1 MSAHQSDEVMTLTAR
16 ARRAASW
23 GAPPAGVQHLAERLV
38 TTFERRT
45 GERLV
50 PSAAS
55 TGAPRVRESR
65 LDGNAFDRLARIAP
79 TTRDDAARQAV
90 SLGKS
95 YPDLVTAR
103 ANDLQQVTDAVAQPR
118 TTADVEQLLA
128 VCGELD
134 LAVVPVGG
142 GTTVVGGVEP
152 LGRTPDQPVVSLDLS
167 QMNHCFGIDDVS
179 QVATFGAGTRGP
191 VLERYLAPSGL
202 TLGHVPQSFELAT
215 LGGWVATRSAGQ
227 ASLRFG
233 KIEQLTAAMEVVTP
247 NGMITVDHLP
257 AHGAGPD
264 VRELLMGSEG
274 TCGVITQATMRIAR
288 RPTHIRFA
296 SFAFASFAEAIIAT
310 RSLVQSGIRP
320 TMVRVS
326 DQAETAF
333 NVNTG
338 VPRALRGR
346 LGRKLAAGLGLG
358 HGSLVFVISTGD
370 LVEARA
376 VDAAV
381 VRHMTRRGARSV
393 GPMPARSWYRSRFLQ
408 PFARDLM
415 LDCGLMVDTLETSA
429 TWSSIDRLHADVTSS
444 IRLALGADRAVVGC
458 HLSHLY
464 RDGASCYF
472 SFIAPASRGA
482 EIEQWR
488 TAKRAAHDAIARHHA
503 ATSHQ
508 HGAGTMHHGLYVR
521 RTPPLV
527 LDAWQAARAAFD
539 PARMLNPG
547 KLYDAPG
554 VGVHPI
560 NGVGDTNAGHG
571 DGTGDVAGDSAGLDI
586 AR

>member
-1 MSAHQSDEVMTLTAR
+1 MSAHQSDEVMTLVAR
-16 ARRAASW
+16 AERAASW
-23 GAPPAGVQHLAERLV
+23 GNPPPAGVDHLAKRLI
-38 TTFERRT
+38 TTFSRRT
-45 GERLV
+45 GTTLV
-50 PSAAS
+50 PSPRS
-55 TGAPRVRESR
+55 TEQPFVPESRVTGA
-65 LDGNAFDRLARIAP
+65 AFDRLARIAP
-79 TTRDDAARQAV
+79 TTRDDLPRRAM

-95 YPDLVTAR
+95 YPDLMTAR
-103 ANDLQQVTDAVAQPR
+103 SNTLERATDAVVQPR
-118 TTADVEQLLA
+118 TTSDVERIIA

-134 LAVVPVGG
+134 IAVVPVGG
-142 GTTVVGGVEP
+142 GTSVVGGVEP
-152 LGRTPDQPVVSLDLS
+152 LGRTSDQPVVSLDLS
-167 QMNHCFGIDDVS
+167 LMNHCFGIDDVS
-179 QVATFGAGTRGP
+179 QVATFGSGTRGP

-233 KIEQLTAAMEVVTP
+233 KIEQLTAALEVVTP

-274 TCGVITQATMRIAR
+274 TCGVITQATMRINR

-296 SFAFASFAEAIIAT
+296 SFAFASFAEATIAT

-338 VPRALRGR
+338 VPRLLRGM
-346 LGRKLAAGLGLG
+346 LGRQLAASLGLG

-370 LVEARA
+370 EAEART

-381 VRHMTRRGARSV
+381 VKHMTRRGARSV

-408 PFARDLM
+408 PFARDTM
-415 LDCGLMVDTLETSA
+415 LDRGLMVDTLETSA
-429 TWSSIDRLHADVTSS
+429 TWSSLDRLHADVTGS
-444 IRLALGADRAVVGC
+444 IRLALGADTSVVGC

-472 SFIAPASRGA
+472 SFIAPARTGE

-488 TAKRAAHDAIARHHA
+488 TAKRAAQDAIAR
-503 ATSHQ
+503 
-508 HGAGTMHHGLYVR
+508 
-521 RTPPLV
+521 
-527 LDAWQAARAAFD
+527 
-539 PARMLNPG
+539 
-547 KLYDAPG
+547 
-554 VGVHPI
+554 
-560 NGVGDTNAGHG
+560 
-571 DGTGDVAGDSAGLDI
+571 
-586 AR
+586 